1 MAAPNIIQTTSII
14 GRTGSVEDITTNTS
28 GSTILSNGASTDT
41 VLKINTVVASNI
53 TTGAVE
59 VSLMYQTAFIIK
71 DAEIPPGATIALLG
85 KDTPL
90 YLEENTSLKAY
101 SNTANAVDVIVS
113 YEEIS

>member
-14 GRTGSVEDITTNTS
+14 GRTGSVEDITTNVG
-28 GSTILSNGASTDT
+28 GSTILSNGASTNT

-53 TTGAVE
+53 TTGAVT

-101 SNTANAVDVIVS
+101 SNTTSAVDVIVS

>member
-1 MAAPNIIQTTSII
+1 MTAPNIIQTTSII
-14 GRTGSVEDITTNTS
+14 GRTGSVEDITTTAP
-28 GSTILSNGASTDT
+28 GDTILSNAASSNKL
-41 VLKINTVVASNI
+41 LKINTVTASNVY
-53 TTGAVE
+53 TSVVE

-71 DAEIPPGATIALLG
+71 DAEIPPGATMALLG

-101 SNTANAVDVIVS
+101 SNTASAVDVIVS